1 MSPSTQLDLKGTKE
15 FKIIAKDW
23 RGIETES
30 DTLKLNV
37 TALPPAFEIK
47 SGNLFVEL
55 SDQPISSI
63 EHNITGT
70 DEFNQTIDQ
79 ASIFL
84 ASVDHPSFVPDSR
97 IDSLADEDY
106 LLKYNVRDTRGEITE
121 VNRTLRVYV
130 TSPVFNGV
138 TFESNAS
145 WISEQSTLEYLDPE
159 NELVDW
165 IASQSATDL
174 NGTFKDNITSKINTA
189 KYGGEDLPES
199 VLNSTD
205 YKNLP
210 LGTYEIEFTALDR
223 RYDAGETNEVWKD
236 SLTTAPYF
244 ASLEIIA
251 TRPPFSVA
259 DLDSDRFGENNRL
272 EYFDPN
278 SELSSW
284 IENQSATDIFN
295 QNRSISVVAEILEY
309 NGTTPG
315 TEITNLF
322 TSPYYGGQPNGQ
334 PEDNLPIGNYKFKF
348 TATDPRL
355 SDIQNDDAWQAE
367 WLDEFTTEDNITVE
381 IVATGPTF
389 DEINATL
396 SATFEVDNRSWVDV
410 FDPWINTI
418 KVTDF
423 NGTELTMGSV
433 GESNKVFSPCWMNL
447 TLAQKGTLLS
457 NTKLLTTEAYLL
469 LLLEMSK

>member
-1 MSPSTQLDLKGTKE
+1 MSPSNQLDIKGTKE

-23 RGIETES
+23 RGVETES

-84 ASVDHPSFVPDSR
+84 ASVDHPSFAPDSR
-97 IDSLADEDY
+97 IDSLANEDY

-138 TFESNAS
+138 SFEYNAS
-145 WISEQSTLEYLDPE
+145 WISEQSTLEYLVPE
-159 NELVDW
+159 NELDDW

-174 NGTFKDNITSKINTA
+174 SGTFKDNITSKIKTA
-189 KYGGEDLPES
+189 TYGGEDLPES

-223 RYDAGETNEVWKD
+223 RYDAGETNEVWRD
-236 SLTTAPYF
+236 NLTTDPYF

-251 TRPPFSVA
+251 TSPPFSVA

-284 IENQSATDIFN
+284 IGNQSATDIFN

-309 NGTTPG
+309 NGSTPG

-322 TSPYYGGQPNGQ
+322 TRLTMVGSLM
-334 PEDNLPIGNYKFKF
+334 DNLKIIYP
-348 TATDPRL
+348 
-355 SDIQNDDAWQAE
+355 S
-367 WLDEFTTEDNITVE
+367 E
-381 IVATGPTF
+381 I
-389 DEINATL
+389 I
-396 SATFEVDNRSWVDV
+396 S
-410 FDPWINTI
+410 
-418 KVTDF
+418 
-423 NGTELTMGSV
+423 
-433 GESNKVFSPCWMNL
+433 
-447 TLAQKGTLLS
+447 
-457 NTKLLTTEAYLL
+457 
-469 LLLEMSK
+469 